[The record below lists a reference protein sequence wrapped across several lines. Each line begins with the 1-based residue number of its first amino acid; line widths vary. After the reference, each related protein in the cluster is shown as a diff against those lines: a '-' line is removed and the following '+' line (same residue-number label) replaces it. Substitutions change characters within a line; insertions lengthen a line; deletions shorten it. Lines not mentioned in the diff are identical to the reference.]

1 MKPLVSLIT
10 VNYRQAEVTLA
21 LLKSIRESAVPAL
34 EVILV
39 DNDPVEWVD
48 FESALPGIQVIRTEK
63 NLGFAG
69 ANNLGMKKAQ
79 GSYFLLVNNDTEINP
94 NLIHQLLSCFS
105 NPTVGAV
112 CPIIRYHEDP
122 TKIQFSGFT
131 PINSITGRNELLKTL
146 PRLVAETPYFHG
158 AAVMISA
165 EAVKKSGLMCDSYF
179 LYYEELDWSIRVR
192 NAGFKILVTP
202 NAFIDHKESIS
213 TGKNSPLKL
222 YYQTRNRV
230 HFMRKNSGSF
240 LLFLI
245 FFCLVSFPKKW
256 LSLQFRREKPHLKAY
271 TKAFQ
276 DSIISPQYGMRDWA
290 A

>member
-21 LLKSIRESAVPAL
+21 LLKSIRESQVESL

-39 DNDPVEWVD
+39 DNDPTEWVD
-48 FESALPGIQVIRTEK
+48 FESALPGIVVIRTKE

-69 ANNLGMKKAQ
+69 ANNLGMAKAQ
-79 GSYFLLVNNDTEINP
+79 GSHFLLVNNDTEINP
-94 NLIHQLLSCFS
+94 NLINQLLSCFS
-105 NPTVGAV
+105 DPRVGAV
-112 CPIIRYHEDP
+112 CPIIRYQEDP
-122 TKIQFSGFT
+122 TKIQFAGFT
-131 PINSITGRNELLKTL
+131 PINSFTGRNELLKSL
-146 PRLVAETPYFHG
+146 PSLVEETPYFHG

-165 EAVKKSGLMCDSYF
+165 EAVRKAGLMCESYF

-192 NAGFKILVTP
+192 NAGYKILVSP
-202 NAFIDHKESIS
+202 DAFIDHKESIS

-230 HFMRKNSGSF
+230 HFMRRNSDTY
-240 LLFLI
+240 LVFLI
-245 FFCLVSFPKKW
+245 FFCMISFPKKW
-256 LSLQFRREKPHLKAY
+256 LSLQWNSEKPHLRAY
-271 TKAFQ
+271 IKAFR
-276 DSIISPQYGMRDWA
+276 DGVVNPQYGMQDWA